1 MTQTY
6 DAILIGAGVM
16 GASLAFHLAER
27 GVKTAILERRVSA
40 SGATGHSSG
49 LVRMH
54 YDLAAES
61 ELTFASYKNY
71 FSNWRERVGGDC
83 GFINTGFLQIAKR
96 EHEDKLRGNVANQQR
111 IGINTS
117 VISAAEVKELFPD
130 LITDHFDYA
139 AYEPDSGYA
148 DATLTTNSFL
158 EAAKRN
164 GASLDQNCEVTAI
177 RASGGR
183 VTGVSTTKG
192 DFDAPIVINAAGA
205 WAKQVASLA
214 DIEVPL
220 ETWTHDVAF
229 LHRPPSL
236 GKFPAAIDDV
246 INCYF
251 RPEGSALILAAGEDE
266 SLRGEP
272 PDAEDQTPTP
282 TFLEKTDRPDDP
294 AYSKDRRERLALH
307 PRRARRHHTRPARH
321 LRRLG
326 TGRLLSRLRVER
338 HRFQDLAR
346 GGRQFGRVDP
356 RRRAQDRGH
365 HALPLRT
372 LRRRETDRRRI
383 RVRAYLEVDPFIGI
397 KRRIDSNDNANTIRM
412 GRWSG
417 CL

>member
-6 DAILIGAGVM
+6 DAIVIGAGVM

-27 GVKTAILERRVSA
+27 GLKTAILERKVSA

-61 ELTFASYKNY
+61 ELTYKSYKLY
-71 FSNWRERVGGDC
+71 FSDWKERVGGDC
-83 GFINTGFLQIAKR
+83 GFINTGFMQIAKR

-117 VISAAEVKELFPD
+117 VITSEEVKKLFPD
-130 LITDHFDYA
+130 LATEHFDYA

-164 GASLDQNCEVTAI
+164 GATLIQNCEVTAI
-177 RASGGR
+177 HTAGGK

-192 DFDAPIVINAAGA
+192 DFHAPIIIDAAGA
-205 WAKQVASLA
+205 WAKQVAGLA
-214 DIEVPL
+214 GIEVPL

-229 LHRPPSL
+229 LHRPLSL
-236 GKFPAAIDDV
+236 GRFPAVIDDI
-246 INCYF
+246 INCYY

-282 TFLEKTDRPDDP
+282 TFLEKLIDQMVQRIPKIEESGLHSIHVGRDGITPDQRAIYGASGLDGF
-294 AYSKDRRERLALH
+294 YLACGLS
-307 PRRARRHHTRPARH
+307 
-321 LRRLG
+321 G
-326 TGRLLSRLRVER
+326 TGFKTSPAAGASLVELILDVAPKTVDITPFHFERFAEGKLLEGEHGYGRLW
-338 HRFQDLAR
+338 
-346 GGRQFGRVDP
+346 
-356 RRRAQDRGH
+356 
-365 HALPLRT
+365 
-372 LRRRETDRRRI
+372 
-383 RVRAYLEVDPFIGI
+383 
-397 KRRIDSNDNANTIRM
+397 K
-412 GRWSG
+412 
-417 CL
+417 

>member
-1 MTQTY
+1 MLIRGKKKEITMTQTY
-6 DAILIGAGVM
+6 DAIIIGAGVM

-27 GVKTAILERRVSA
+27 GLKVAILERKVTA

-61 ELTFASYKNY
+61 ELTFASYKHY
-71 FSNWRERVGGDC
+71 FSNWKERVGGEC
-83 GFINTGFLQIAKR
+83 GFMQTGFMQIAKR

-117 VISAAEVKELFPD
+117 VISADDVKKLVPD
-130 LITDHFDYA
+130 FLTDQFDFA

-158 EAAKRN
+158 ESAKRN
-164 GASLDQNCEVTAI
+164 GATLIQNCEVTAI
-177 RASGGR
+177 HTSGGK

-192 DFDAPIVINAAGA
+192 DFSSPTVVNAAGP
-205 WAKQVASLA
+205 WAKHVAKLA
-214 DIEVPL
+214 DVEVPL

-236 GKFPAAIDDV
+236 GKIPAVIDDT

-266 SLRGEP
+266 NLRGEA

-282 TFLEKTDRPDDP
+282 TFVEKLIDAMVQRIPKIEESGLHSIHVGRDGITPDQR
-294 AYSKDRRERLALH
+294 AVYSAAGPDGFYLACGLS
-307 PRRARRHHTRPARH
+307 
-321 LRRLG
+321 G
-326 TGRLLSRLRVER
+326 TGFKTSPAAGASLVELILDGKSKTVDITPFR
-338 HRFQDLAR
+338 
-346 GGRQFGRVDP
+346 FGRF
-356 RRRAQDRGH
+356 AEGQLLEGEYGYGH
-365 HALPLRT
+365 
-372 LRRRETDRRRI
+372 I
-383 RVRAYLEVDPFIGI
+383 W
-397 KRRIDSNDNANTIRM
+397 K
-412 GRWSG
+412 
-417 CL
+417 

>member
-6 DAILIGAGVM
+6 DVIIIGAGVM

-27 GVKTAILERRVSA
+27 GLKPAILERKVTA

-61 ELTFASYKNY
+61 ELTFVSYKYY
-71 FSNWRERVGGDC
+71 FNDWKHRVGGDC
-83 GFINTGFLQIAKR
+83 GFINTGFMQIAKR

-130 LITDHFDYA
+130 LVTDHFDFA

-158 EAAKRN
+158 ESAKRD
-164 GASLDQNCEVTAI
+164 GATLIQNCEVTAI
-177 RASGGR
+177 QASGGR

-192 DFDAPIVINAAGA
+192 DFEAPIVINAAGA

-214 DIEVPL
+214 GIEVPL

-282 TFLEKTDRPDDP
+282 TFLEKLIDQMIQRIPKIEESGLHSIHVGRDGITPDQR
-294 AYSKDRRERLALH
+294 AIYSASGLDGFYLACGLS
-307 PRRARRHHTRPARH
+307 
-321 LRRLG
+321 G
-326 TGRLLSRLRVER
+326 TGFKTSPAAGASLVELILDGAPKTVDITPF
-338 HRFQDLAR
+338 RFERFAEGKLIE
-346 GGRQFGRVDP
+346 GEYGY
-356 RRRAQDRGH
+356 GH
-365 HALPLRT
+365 
-372 LRRRETDRRRI
+372 I
-383 RVRAYLEVDPFIGI
+383 W
-397 KRRIDSNDNANTIRM
+397 K
-412 GRWSG
+412 
-417 CL
+417 